1 MVRQLLTS
9 ARKPEPRLEPVDV
22 NGLIVELRNLLK
34 QIFPKTIELSL
45 NVSDIPLV
53 MADANQVNQLL
64 LNLCVN
70 ARDAMPQGGNLLLKT
85 EIISGAELRERF
97 EEAREQRYV
106 RIKVCDTGVG
116 MDAETRSRIFEPFCT
131 TKQPGQGTGLGLS
144 AVYGIIKNHAG
155 IVDVTS
161 DLNRGTTFDIYLPL
175 PQRELE
181 AVESEQQ
188 LDERRVRPEPGATI
202 LFVDDEI
209 IQLRLMEKVLEHEG
223 YRVLGASDGPE
234 AVAMHLKHKDEISL
248 VVLDLQLP
256 KMNGWE
262 AFQNMR
268 KIQPN
273 LKALIAT
280 GFAPADLEAEVTRE
294 G

>member
-9 ARKPEPRLEPVDV
+9 ARKTEPRLEPVDV

-106 RIKVCDTGVG
+106 RAAKASCP
-116 MDAETRSRIFEPFCT
+116 S
-131 TKQPGQGTGLGLS
+131 
-144 AVYGIIKNHAG
+144 H
-155 IVDVTS
+155 
-161 DLNRGTTFDIYLPL
+161 NR
-175 PQRELE
+175 
-181 AVESEQQ
+181 
-188 LDERRVRPEPGATI
+188 
-202 LFVDDEI
+202 
-209 IQLRLMEKVLEHEG
+209 LRLG
-223 YRVLGASDGPE
+223 D
-234 AVAMHLKHKDEISL
+234 
-248 VVLDLQLP
+248 
-256 KMNGWE
+256 
-262 AFQNMR
+262 
-268 KIQPN
+268 
-273 LKALIAT
+273 
-280 GFAPADLEAEVTRE
+280 
-294 G
+294 